1 MRSGFTH
8 YAERYVGRSTVT
20 LCSEKLV
27 TAHNVR
33 LLIREDLGPSL
44 LHSSPAELP
53 MHNNG
58 EKGDDSCQTLGIG
71 TVYWILTELVLHAD
85 V

>member
-27 TAHNVR
+27 TAHNVW

-44 LHSSPAELP
+44 HASPAELLT
-53 MHNNG
+53 HSNG
-58 EKGDDSCQTLGIG
+58 EKGDYSCQTLAMERGLLA
-71 TVYWILTELVLHAD
+71 ILAELF
-85 V
+85 